1 MVTKISLVHGPKFC
15 PVIGLTILR
24 VQGRDASATNVL
36 AENEELNTSMLLTDY
51 NLVSQREPGS
61 QVM

>member
-1 MVTKISLVHGPKFC
+1 M
-15 PVIGLTILR
+15 LR

-36 AENEELNTSMLLTDY
+36 AENEELNTSMLLSDY
-51 NLVSQREPGS
+51 NLVSQREPGN